1 MINKMKNKFI
11 LSIVTVLL
19 LTSCGKKTQET
30 KPIRRDV
37 IETVFA
43 SGILEAKNT
52 YTLKSQADG
61 YLTAVNFEEGNFV
74 IAGKILAIVDNKESG
89 LNQESA
95 RELFDIAQNNAQNNA
110 PALLQAQNAINL
122 NKQKMEQDYVQFQ
135 RYKKLWESNS
145 IAKIDFE
152 NAELQ
157 YKTSKSNYENSSEN
171 YKQLKIQ
178 ANQQVI
184 SNKVARDVNSV
195 ALNKNQIKAVKS
207 GKIFKKYKQIGDYV
221 TRGEAIALIGEPT
234 NIYAKVNI
242 DESNIGKIKVGQE
255 ALVQLNTNKEKTYK
269 ATVAEIYPAFDDATQ
284 SFICKLTFN
293 EPLDFTIVNTQLQSN
308 ITVAI
313 TKNALLIPRNFV
325 DFGGNV
331 QIKDQKDKVKIT
343 TKFASSDWVQV
354 LSGINDNTIL
364 ITENL
369 AANKT
374 ATSEVG
380 SQFK

>member
-1 MINKMKNKFI
+1 MKNYFI
-11 LSIVTVLL
+11 IATIFL

-30 KPIRRDV
+30 KPIRKDV

-52 YTLKSQADG
+52 YTLKAQTDG
-61 YLTAVNFEEGNFV
+61 YLSAVNFEEGNFV
-74 IAGKILAIVDNKESG
+74 SVGKILAIVDNKENG

-95 RELFDIAQNNAQNNA
+95 RELYDIAQNNAQNNA
-110 PALLQAQNAINL
+110 PVLLQAQNSIQI

-135 RYKKLWESNS
+135 RYKKLWDSNS

-152 NAELQ
+152 NTELQ
-157 YKTSKSNYENSSEN
+157 YNTSKSNYENSLES

-184 SNKVARDVNSV
+184 SNKVAKDVNSV

-207 GKIFKKYKQIGDYV
+207 GKVFKKYKQIGDYV

-255 ALVQLNTNKEKTYK
+255 ALIQLNTDKDKAYK

-308 ITVAI
+308 ITVGI
-313 TKNALLIPRNFV
+313 SKNALLIPRNFV

-331 QIKDQKDKVKIT
+331 QIKDQKEKVKIT

-354 LSGINDNTIL
+354 LSGISDNTIL
-364 ITENL
+364 ITENV

>member
-1 MINKMKNKFI
+1 MKNQFI
-11 LSIVTVLL
+11 LSIATILL
-19 LTSCGKKTQET
+19 LASCGKKTEET

-52 YTLKSQADG
+52 YTLKAQTDG
-61 YLTAVNFEEGNFV
+61 YLSAVNFEEGNFV
-74 IAGKILAIVDNKESG
+74 SAGKILAIVDNKESG

-95 RELFDIAQNNAQNNA
+95 RELYDIAQNNAQNNA

-122 NKQKMEQDYVQFQ
+122 NKQKMEQDYVQYQ
-135 RYKKLWESNS
+135 RYKKLWDSNS
-145 IAKIDFE
+145 IAKVDFE

-157 YKTSKSNYENSSEN
+157 HKTSKSNYESSQEN
-171 YKQLKIQ
+171 YKQLKVQ

-184 SNKVARDVNSV
+184 SNKVVRDVNSIT
-195 ALNKNQIKAVKS
+195 LNKNQIKAVKS

-234 NIYAKVNI
+234 NIYAKVNV

-255 ALVQLNTNKEKTYK
+255 ALIQLNTNKDKTYK
-269 ATVAEIYPAFDDATQ
+269 AAVAEIYPAFDDATQ

-308 ITVAI
+308 ITVAV

-331 QIKDQKDKVKIT
+331 QIKDQKEKVKIT

-354 LSGINDNTIL
+354 LSGINDNTVL

>member
-1 MINKMKNKFI
+1 MKNKFI
-11 LSIVTVLL
+11 IAISIIFLLS
-19 LTSCGKKTQET
+19 SCGKKTQET
-30 KPIRRDV
+30 KPIRKDV

-52 YTLKSQADG
+52 YTLKAQTDG
-61 YLTAVNFEEGNFV
+61 YLSAVNFEEGNFV
-74 IAGKILAIVDNKESG
+74 SAGKILAIVDNKESG

-95 RELFDIAQNNAQNNA
+95 RELYNIAQNNAQNNA

-122 NKQKMEQDYVQFQ
+122 NKQKMEQDYVQYQ

-145 IAKIDFE
+145 IAKVDFE
-152 NAELQ
+152 NTELQ
-157 YKTSKSNYENSSEN
+157 YKTSKSNYESSLEN

-184 SNKVARDVNSV
+184 SNKVAKEVNSV
-195 ALNKNQIKAVKS
+195 VLNKNQIKAVKS
-207 GKIFKKYKQIGDYV
+207 GKVFKKYKQIGDYV

-255 ALVQLNTNKEKTYK
+255 ALIQLNTNKEKTYK
-269 ATVAEIYPAFDDATQ
+269 AIVAEIYPAFDDATQ

-308 ITVAI
+308 ITVAV

-343 TKFASSDWVQV
+343 TKFASNDWVQV
-354 LSGINDNTIL
+354 LSGISDNTVL

-369 AANKT
+369 AANKI

>member
-1 MINKMKNKFI
+1 MKNYFI
-11 LSIVTVLL
+11 IFVSILFLL
-19 LTSCGKKTQET
+19 ASCGKKTQET
-30 KPIRRDV
+30 KPIRKDV

-52 YTLKSQADG
+52 YTLKSQTDG
-61 YLTAVNFEEGNFV
+61 YLSAVNFEEGDFV
-74 IAGKILAIVDNKESG
+74 SAGKILVIVDNKESE

-95 RELFDIAQNNAQNNA
+95 SELYDIAQNNAQNNA
-110 PALLQAQNAINL
+110 PALLQAQNTINL

-135 RYKKLWESNS
+135 RYKKLWDSNS

-152 NAELQ
+152 NSELQ
-157 YKTSKSNYENSSEN
+157 YRTSKSNYESSLEN
-171 YKQLKIQ
+171 FKQLKIQ

-184 SNKVARDVNSV
+184 SNKVAKDVNSV
-195 ALNKNQIKAVKS
+195 TLNKNQIKVVKS
-207 GKIFKKYKQIGDYV
+207 GKVFKKYKQIGDYV

-234 NIYAKVNI
+234 NIYAKMNI

-255 ALVQLNTNKEKTYK
+255 ALIQLNTNKDKTYN
-269 ATVAEIYPAFDDATQ
+269 AIVAEIYPAFDDATQ
-284 SFICKLTFN
+284 SFICKLTFK

-308 ITVAI
+308 ITVGL

-343 TKFASSDWVQV
+343 TKFASNDWVQV
-354 LSGINDNTIL
+354 LSGIDDNTVL

-369 AANKT
+369 AENKT

-380 SQFK
+380 AQFK

>member
-1 MINKMKNKFI
+1 MKNQFI
-11 LSIVTVLL
+11 ITIVSALL
-19 LTSCGKKTQET
+19 LASCGKKTEET
-30 KPIRRDV
+30 MPIRKDV

-52 YTLKSQADG
+52 YTLKAQIDG
-61 YLTAVNFEEGNFV
+61 YLLAANFEEGDV
-74 IAGKILAIVDNKESG
+74 VKLGKILAIVDNKESG

-95 RELFDIAQNNAQNNA
+95 RELYNIAQNNAQNNA
-110 PALLQAQNAINL
+110 PALLQAQNSIQI
-122 NKQKMEQDYVQFQ
+122 NKQKMEQDFVQYQ
-135 RYKKLWESNS
+135 RYHKLWESNS
-145 IAKIDFE
+145 VAKIDFE

-157 YKTSKSNYENSSEN
+157 YKTSKSNYESSLEN

-184 SNKVARDVNSV
+184 SNKVARDVNNV
-195 ALNKNQIKAVKS
+195 ASNKNQIKAIIS
-207 GKIFKKYKQIGDYV
+207 GKVFKKYKQIGDYV
-221 TRGEAIALIGEPT
+221 TRGEAIALIGEPA

-242 DESNIGKIKVGQE
+242 DESNIGKIKLGQE
-255 ALVQLNTNKEKTYK
+255 ALIQLNTNKEKTYK

-284 SFICKLTFN
+284 SFICKITFN

-308 ITVAI
+308 ITVAV

-331 QIKDQKDKVKIT
+331 QIKGQKEKVKIT

-354 LSGINDNTIL
+354 LSGISDNTVL
-364 ITENL
+364 ITDNL

-374 ATSEVG
+374 VTSEVG

>member
-1 MINKMKNKFI
+1 MKNQIIIAIATIF
-11 LSIVTVLL
+11 LL
-19 LTSCGKKTQET
+19 ASCGKKTQET
-30 KPIRRDV
+30 KPIRKDV

-52 YTLKSQADG
+52 YTLKAQTDG
-61 YLTAVNFEEGNFV
+61 YLSAVNFEEGNLV
-74 IAGKILAIVDNKESG
+74 SAGKILAIVDNKESG

-95 RELFDIAQNNAQNNA
+95 RELYDIAQSNTQNNA

-135 RYKKLWESNS
+135 RYKKLWDSNS
-145 IAKIDFE
+145 IAKVDFE
-152 NAELQ
+152 NTELQ
-157 YKTSKSNYENSSEN
+157 YKTSKSNFESSQEN

-184 SNKVARDVNSV
+184 SNKVAKEVNSV
-195 ALNKNQIKAVKS
+195 VLNKNQIKAVKS
-207 GKIFKKYKQIGDYV
+207 GKVFKKYKQIGDYV

-242 DESNIGKIKVGQE
+242 DESNIGKIKIGQE
-255 ALVQLNTNKEKTYK
+255 ALIQLNTNKGKTYK

-284 SFICKLTFN
+284 SFICKLTFD

-308 ITVAI
+308 ITVAT

-354 LSGINDNTIL
+354 LSGISDNTIL
-364 ITENL
+364 ITENV

>member
-1 MINKMKNKFI
+1 MKNIFI
-11 LSIVTVLL
+11 IATVFIMA
-19 LTSCGKKTQET
+19 SCGKKTQET
-30 KPIRRDV
+30 KPIRRNV

-52 YTLKSQADG
+52 YTLKAQTDG
-61 YLTAVNFEEGNFV
+61 YLSAVNFEEGNFV
-74 IAGKILAIVDNKESG
+74 SAGKILAVVDNKESG

-95 RELFDIAQNNAQNNA
+95 RELFDIAQNNTQINA

-135 RYKKLWESNS
+135 RYKKLWDSNS

-152 NAELQ
+152 NTELQ
-157 YKTSKSNYENSSEN
+157 YKTAKSTYESSLEN

-184 SNKVARDVNSV
+184 SNRVVRDVNSV

-255 ALVQLNTNKEKTYK
+255 ALIQLNTNKEKTYK

-284 SFICKLTFN
+284 SFICKITFN

-308 ITVAI
+308 ITVAV

-331 QIKDQKDKVKIT
+331 QIKDQKEKVKIT

-354 LSGINDNTIL
+354 LSGISDNTIL
-364 ITENL
+364 ITDNI

-374 ATSEVG
+374 VTSEVG

>member
-1 MINKMKNKFI
+1 M
-11 LSIVTVLL
+11 
-19 LTSCGKKTQET
+19 
-30 KPIRRDV
+30 PIRKDV

-52 YTLKSQADG
+52 YTLKAQIDG
-61 YLTAVNFEEGNFV
+61 YLLAANFEEGDV
-74 IAGKILAIVDNKESG
+74 VKLGKILAIVDNKESG

-95 RELFDIAQNNAQNNA
+95 RELYNIAQNNAQNNA
-110 PALLQAQNAINL
+110 PALLQAQNSIQI
-122 NKQKMEQDYVQFQ
+122 NKQKMEQDFVQYQ
-135 RYKKLWESNS
+135 RYHKLWESNS
-145 IAKIDFE
+145 VAKIDFE

-157 YKTSKSNYENSSEN
+157 YKTSKSNYESSLEN

-184 SNKVARDVNSV
+184 SNKVARDVNNV
-195 ALNKNQIKAVKS
+195 ASNKNQIKAIIS
-207 GKIFKKYKQIGDYV
+207 GKVFKKYKQIGDYV
-221 TRGEAIALIGEPT
+221 TRGEAIALIGEPA

-242 DESNIGKIKVGQE
+242 DESNIGKIKLGQE
-255 ALVQLNTNKEKTYK
+255 ALIQLNTNKEKTYK

-284 SFICKLTFN
+284 SFICKITFN

-308 ITVAI
+308 ITVAV

-331 QIKDQKDKVKIT
+331 QIKGQKEKVKIT

-354 LSGINDNTIL
+354 LSGISDNTVL
-364 ITENL
+364 ITDNL

-374 ATSEVG
+374 VTSEVG